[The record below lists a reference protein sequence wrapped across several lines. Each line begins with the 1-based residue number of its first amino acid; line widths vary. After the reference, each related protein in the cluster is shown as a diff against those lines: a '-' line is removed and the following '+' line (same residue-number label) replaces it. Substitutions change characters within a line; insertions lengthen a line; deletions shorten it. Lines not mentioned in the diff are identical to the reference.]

1 MRSLLDINLI
11 VALLDSAHVFHRS
24 AQTWLE
30 KEILNGWATCPI
42 TENGVIHI
50 MSQNAY
56 PNSLPPSKI
65 AERLAEA
72 CQHPTHEFW
81 PKTISLLTDGMIR
94 RQNLLSPRQITDA
107 YLLAIAVVN
116 QGKFVGFDQHTN
128 LRVISRATP
137 TNLLVVQPS

>member
-11 VALLDSAHVFHRS
+11 IALLDSFLVFHRS
-24 AQTWLE
+24 AQTLLG
-30 KEILNGWATCPI
+30 KGQNGWAICPI
-42 TENGVIHI
+42 TENGVIRI
-50 MSQNAY
+50 LSQNAY
-56 PNSLPPSKI
+56 PNSQPPSKI

-72 CQHPTHEFW
+72 CQHPIHEFW

-94 RQNLLSPRQITDA
+94 WQYLLGPRQITDT

-128 LRVISRATP
+128 LRGVSRATP